1 VKRVIFHPEADAEMM
16 AAAEF
21 YEAKSAGL
29 GIDFIAEVERATRA
43 LLVHSRI
50 GHRFSRRLRRVLV
63 QRFPY
68 GLLYRAESEHIFV
81 VAVAHVRRR
90 PAYWRH
96 REPA

>member
-1 VKRVIFHPEADAEMM
+1 MKRVIFHPEAETEMV

-21 YEAKSAGL
+21 YEARSTGL

-43 LLVHSRI
+43 LANYSRI
-50 GHRFSRRLRRVLV
+50 GHRFSRRLRRILV

-68 GLLYRAESEHIFV
+68 GLLYRVETQRIVV
-81 VAVAHVRRR
+81 VAVAHARRR